1 MNPVPLHNHSEYSAF
16 DGMATVDEIIARI
29 KELGSPAVGLT
40 DHGVISGHLEFGKK
54 CFDAGIK
61 PIFGLEAYQARDHR
75 KKVHKLEVINPDKDK
90 ARKSANDTFHL
101 ILLAKNDQGLRNLWK
116 LSTLAFTEGYAHGK
130 PRMDLELLE
139 QHHEGLIATSACLGS
154 KTVWELAKG
163 SEKAALDLANI
174 FGDDW
179 YIELHTYDTKYQQ
192 EMNIELVRVA
202 NKHGWPVVYA
212 TDAHYA
218 CLDDY
223 EHHDAFNTMTQR
235 TTMSDPERIHHPPSL
250 WIQGEQDIRD
260 TFSYLPK
267 STVDEAISNSV
278 RIAEQCD
285 VSLPQPRNRV
295 PVFFPDKPKSY
306 GPKFLIELIE
316 KEFESRFARTDQEDV
331 YRERLE
337 KELEVIL
344 DAKLVDFFLIEWD
357 IMRFSK
363 EEGIPTGP
371 GRGSVGGSLVA
382 YLLGITDIDPIRY
395 DLIFERFYNKGREKG
410 GMPDID
416 TDFPADQRHLI
427 KEYVAKRW
435 GEDHVASIGT
445 VSRLQGKSA
454 IERVGKI
461 LEISQADINTIKAI
475 VDSTT
480 DAGLLADWDDILEVP
495 ELQYWMEEYP
505 KLFEYAGK
513 FHNRIF
519 TYGVHASGFL
529 VSDQALDETFP
540 LKVAKDEVSTQF
552 DMHEA
557 AKLGFMKIDF
567 LGLRNLD
574 ILEETKKIIKDI
586 HGIEWDYRNLHHKTD
601 DEIASMDKVWNLLDS
616 GLTVGLFQVEDGQ
629 AAKSIAKEM
638 KCRSIEDLAIL
649 VALNRPGPL
658 RGGMVASFVKARNG
672 AEWHSPH
679 PILDEILDETL
690 GTFIYQEQVIRYM
703 TALGFDLETA
713 DEVRSF
719 IGKKKVDKMAE
730 FYPTYLTKAKEFM
743 PEATAEGIW
752 ESILDFAKYGFN
764 KAHAVGYG
772 IILFWTACAKA
783 FYPAEYM
790 LACMRVDTDDK
801 KRYIAEAMRM
811 NIQVSGPKINK
822 SSIQADLIE
831 GQILMGLSDVK
842 GVGQAE
848 WVIENRP
855 FKGYEHSL
863 NVMDEQNKI
872 YLKAKKDGEVEGP
885 SPKQRFGAGKF
896 KALYNAGAYDDLED
910 RGLSKHEIRE
920 LQRELLGVVLDNDGP
935 KILAKH
941 ADMIQEEC
949 DSFEVVIEP
958 GETYFIAG
966 AVSSFEKRKTK
977 NNTDMAWVTVENNGQ
992 TMRLAA
998 FGSAFTKHQDKMQE
1012 CSAIIAEIK
1021 KTERGQNIQN
1031 VIRLR

>member
-1 MNPVPLHNHSEYSAF
+1 MSVVPLHNHSEYSAF
-16 DGMATVDEIIARI
+16 DGMATVDEILSRI
-29 KELGSPAVGLT
+29 KEIGSTAVGLT
-40 DHGVISGHLEFGKK
+40 DHGIVSGHLEFGRK
-54 CFDAGIK
+54 CKDAGIK
-61 PIFGLEAYQARDHR
+61 PIFGMEAYQARDHR

-90 ARKSANDTFHL
+90 TRKSANDSFHL
-101 ILLAKNDQGLRNLWK
+101 ILLAKSDKGLRNLWK
-116 LSTLAFTEGYAHGK
+116 LSSLAYVEGYAHGK
-130 PRMDLELLE
+130 PRLDLELLRE
-139 QHHEGLIATSACLGS
+139 HREGLMATSACLGS
-154 KTVWELAKG
+154 KVSWELAKG
-163 SEKAALDLANI
+163 SEKAALDLAEV

-179 YIELHTYDTKYQQ
+179 FIELHTYDTKQQ
-192 EMNIELVRVA
+192 KEMNVELVRVA
-202 NKHGWPVVYA
+202 NKYGWPVVYA

-218 CLDDY
+218 CSHDY

-235 TTMSDPERIHHPPSL
+235 TTLSDTERIHHPPSL
-250 WIQGEQDIRD
+250 WIQGEEDIRNV
-260 TFSYLPK
+260 FSYLPK
-267 STVDEAISNSV
+267 SVVDEAISNSV
-278 RIAEQCD
+278 AIAEKCD
-285 VSLPQPRNRV
+285 VSLPEPRNRV
-295 PVFFPDKPKSY
+295 PVFFPDKEPSY
-306 GPKFLIELIE
+306 GPKFLINLIE
-316 KEFESRFARTDQEDV
+316 DEFANRFEGTEKEDI

-344 DAKLVDFFLIEWD
+344 EAKLVDFFLVEWD
-357 IMRFSK
+357 IMRHAK
-363 EEGIPTGP
+363 EANITTGP

-416 TDFPADQRHLI
+416 TDFPANERHFI
-427 KEYVAKRW
+427 KEYVGKKW

-445 VSRLQGKSA
+445 TLRLQGKSA

-461 LEISQADINTIKAI
+461 LEINFNDINAIKLI
-475 VDSTT
+475 IDSTT
-480 DAGLLADWDDILEVP
+480 DAGLLADWEDIIELP
-495 ELQYWMEEYP
+495 ELQEWIEQYP
-505 KLFEYAGK
+505 KLFEYAGR

-540 LKVAKDEVSTQF
+540 LKVLKDEVSTQF

-574 ILEETKKIIKDI
+574 ILEETKRIVKNIHNKD
-586 HGIEWDYRNLHHKTD
+586 WDYRNLHHMLD
-601 DEIASMDKVWNLLDS
+601 EEIASLDKVWSLLDN

-638 KCRSIEDLAIL
+638 KCRSIEDLAVL

-658 RGGMVASFVKARNG
+658 RGGMVSSYIKARNG
-672 AEWHSPH
+672 QEWHSPH
-679 PILDEILDETL
+679 EVLNEILDPTL
-690 GTFIYQEQVIRYM
+690 GTFVYQEQVIRYM

-713 DEVRSF
+713 DEVRAF
-719 IGKKKVDKMAE
+719 IGKKKVDQMQA
-730 FYPTYLTKAKEFM
+730 FYPRYLEAAKKVMDED
-743 PEATAEGIW
+743 TAYEIW
-752 ESILDFAKYGFN
+752 NSILDFAKYGFN
-764 KAHAVGYG
+764 KAHAIAYA

-783 FYPAEYM
+783 YYPAEYM

-811 NIQVSGPKINK
+811 GIKVAPPNINK
-822 SSIQADLIE
+822 SNIQADLID
-831 GQILMGLSDVK
+831 GDILMGLSDVK
-842 GVGQAE
+842 GVGGVD

-855 FKGYEHSL
+855 FTGFEQSMEL
-863 NVMDEQNKI
+863 MEEQNKE
-872 YLKAKKDGEVEGP
+872 YLKKKKAGEVEGP

-910 RGLSKHEIRE
+910 RIISKFELRE
-920 LQRELLGVVLDNDGP
+920 LQKELLGVILDNDAP

-941 ADMIQEEC
+941 AEMIQNEC
-949 DSFEVVIEP
+949 DSYEDVLEP
-958 GETYFIAG
+958 GIYVIAG

-977 NNTDMAWVTVENNGQ
+977 NNTDMAWVNLELNGK

-998 FGSAFTKHQDKMQE
+998 FGSALTKNQDKIQE
-1012 CSAIIAEIK
+1012 CSAIVAEIK
-1021 KTERGQNIQN
+1021 KTDRGANIQN